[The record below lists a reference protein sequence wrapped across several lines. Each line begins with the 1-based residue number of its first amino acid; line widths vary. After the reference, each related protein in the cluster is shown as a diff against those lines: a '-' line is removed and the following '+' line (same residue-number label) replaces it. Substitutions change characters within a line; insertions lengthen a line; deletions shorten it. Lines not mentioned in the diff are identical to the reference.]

1 MIVFEMLAG
10 VQGMEKVRGPGGGA
24 AEKVQEGLPL
34 LKAKGTF

>member
-1 MIVFEMLAG
+1 MIAFETLAG
-10 VQGMEKVRGPGGGA
+10 VQGMEKVIGWGA